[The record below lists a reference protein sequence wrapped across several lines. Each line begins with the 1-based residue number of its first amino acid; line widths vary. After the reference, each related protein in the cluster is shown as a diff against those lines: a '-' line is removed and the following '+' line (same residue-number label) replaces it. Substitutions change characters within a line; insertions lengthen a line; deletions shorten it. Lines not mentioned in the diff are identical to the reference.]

1 MTFPENNNPRKSH
14 VIFAYFLLLCKIF
27 FIKENLFMLKKV
39 CLITCTTLSLL
50 FGVLSSVVY
59 LQQDSDIDSPEN
71 ATLVEVDTDYDD
83 FII

>member
-1 MTFPENNNPRKSH
+1 
-14 VIFAYFLLLCKIF
+14 
-27 FIKENLFMLKKV
+27 MLKKV